1 MFFTDSDFNPYRDV
15 QAISRAYRMGQKS
28 KVKVYRLVSKYS
40 AEERIIEVATRKLL
54 LESIVINPINKF
66 TKEDFESIVKSGT
79 YEMFNKNLE
88 EKEEKEF
95 TDE

>member
-1 MFFTDSDFNPYRDV
+1 
-15 QAISRAYRMGQKS
+15 MGQRQ

-40 AEERIIEVATRKLL
+40 AEERIIEIATRKLL

-66 TKEDFESIVKSGT
+66 TKDDFESIFKNGT

-88 EKEEKEF
+88 EKDQEF
-95 TDE
+95 TEAQIDALISREGGVALND